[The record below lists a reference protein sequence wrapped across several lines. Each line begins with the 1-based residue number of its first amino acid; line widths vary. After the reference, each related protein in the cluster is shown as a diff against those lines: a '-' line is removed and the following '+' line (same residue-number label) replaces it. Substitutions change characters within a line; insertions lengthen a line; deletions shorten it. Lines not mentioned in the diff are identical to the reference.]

1 MTALSFGFT
10 KIVVANLERA
20 ERFYTGVFGMRSLHR
35 VRAEDHAYPLE
46 EVILSLSP
54 EGHKL
59 LLVRYLTKPCP
70 PAGAAWIG
78 FTVADMEA
86 TLADVETAGG
96 RIEVPPHE
104 NPEHGVIAAIA
115 ADPDGHLIEVIQMLA
130 CS

>member
-10 KIVVANLERA
+10 KIVVADLERA
-20 ERFYTGVFGMRSLHR
+20 ERFYSQVFGLQPLHR

-59 LLVRYLTKPCP
+59 LLVRYLTRPCP

-78 FTVADMEA
+78 FTVAGMGA
-86 TLADVETAGG
+86 TLVAVTACGG
-96 RIEVPPHE
+96 SIEVPPHD

-115 ADPDGHLIEVIQMLA
+115 ADPDGHLIEVIQLMA
-130 CS
+130 PA

>member
-10 KIVVANLERA
+10 KIVVADLERA
-20 ERFYTGVFGMRSLHR
+20 ERFYSQVFGLQPLHR

-46 EVILSLSP
+46 EAILSLSP

-59 LLVRYLTKPCP
+59 LLVRYLTRPCP

-78 FTVADMEA
+78 FTVADMETA
-86 TLADVETAGG
+86 LAAVTANGG
-96 RIEVPPHE
+96 GIEVPPHD

-115 ADPDGHLIEVIQMLA
+115 ADPDGHLIEVIQLMPGA
-130 CS
+130 